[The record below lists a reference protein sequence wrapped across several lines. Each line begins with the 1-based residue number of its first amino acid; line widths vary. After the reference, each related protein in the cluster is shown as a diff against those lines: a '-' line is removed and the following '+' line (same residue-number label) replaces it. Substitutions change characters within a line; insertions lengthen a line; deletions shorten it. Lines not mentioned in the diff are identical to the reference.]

1 MKSRHATVQLCRLLR
16 ESEGNIVSGGHV
28 SRVLSLSRQAVW
40 KAVRDLEEEGF
51 VVDSVPQKGYILWEL
66 PSNDLSPSLI
76 GSLISPECPWGE
88 EIHVFQSIPSTQEAA
103 KRIGR
108 QSQTDGLV
116 VIAEEQTNGRGRRDR
131 VWISPRGTG
140 LYFSVFF
147 RPRMLPGRLQLINLA
162 AGLAV
167 RDAIGAVCGKPVSL
181 KWPNDL
187 LYGGRKFCGIL
198 SEASSDPERI
208 RDCSTGIGINIS
220 LTREQLAVRG
230 LENAASLG
238 AGTETVHRGSLC
250 AAVIEKFYR
259 LAADLAN
266 DGGYS
271 LLSRYREECSTI
283 GKNVSVLTEEDAFS
297 GRAAGIGDNGELLVE
312 GKDGIRSF
320 CAADVV
326 HATPDVKDR

>member
-1 MKSRHATVQLCRLLR
+1 MKSRRATIQLCRLLR
-16 ESEGNIVSGGHV
+16 EAKGSIVSGGLV

-51 VVDSVPQKGYILWEL
+51 AVDSVPQKGYILRKL

-88 EIHVFQSIPSTQEAA
+88 EIHVFHSILSTQEAA

-108 QSQTDGLV
+108 QGRTDGLV
-116 VIAEEQTNGRGRRDR
+116 VIAEEQTKGRGRRDR
-131 VWISPRGTG
+131 VWVSPRGTG

-147 RPRMLPGRLQLINLA
+147 MPRMLPGRLQLVNLA

-167 RDAIGAVCGKPVSL
+167 MDAIGAVCGKKVSL

-187 LYGGRKFCGIL
+187 LYEGGKICGIL

-208 RDCSTGIGINIS
+208 RDCTTGIGLNIS
-220 LTREQLAVRG
+220 LNGEDLAVRG

-238 AGTETVHRGSLC
+238 SETEPFHRGILC
-250 AAVIEKFYR
+250 AAVIEQFHR
-259 LAADLAN
+259 LVAGLCS
-266 DGGYS
+266 DGGDS
-271 LLSRYREECSTI
+271 LLSRYRIECSTL
-283 GKNVSVLTEEDAFS
+283 GKDVSVLTEEGSFS
-297 GRAAGIGDNGELLVE
+297 GRAVGIGENGELLVE
-312 GKDGIRSF
+312 GKDAVRSF

-326 HATPDVKDR
+326 HATPDM

>member
-51 VVDSVPQKGYILWEL
+51 VVDSVPQKGYILREL

-187 LYGGRKFCGIL
+187 LYGGRKICGIL

-238 AGTETVHRGSLC
+238 AGTETVHRGSL
-250 AAVIEKFYR
+250 
-259 LAADLAN
+259 
-266 DGGYS
+266 
-271 LLSRYREECSTI
+271 
-283 GKNVSVLTEEDAFS
+283 
-297 GRAAGIGDNGELLVE
+297 
-312 GKDGIRSF
+312 
-320 CAADVV
+320 
-326 HATPDVKDR
+326 